1 MIGEEGWEDG
11 VEALSYTARE
21 GWVSCR
27 KTFFGSFF
35 EERIALQGHPCM
47 SFSKRTKRN
56 FSFSLAQRKEV
67 KETSTLTKPLPIW
80 RGCKLKIA
88 EAAIFRTFLVSRDV
102 AMSFYTSTTYYAPAD
117 KV

>member
-35 EERIALQGHPCM
+35 EERIALQVPCM
-47 SFSKRTKRN
+47 SFSKRTRWGFK
-56 FSFSLAQRKEV
+56 
-67 KETSTLTKPLPIW
+67 
-80 RGCKLKIA
+80 G
-88 EAAIFRTFLVSRDV
+88 
-102 AMSFYTSTTYYAPAD
+102 
-117 KV
+117 

>member
-88 EAAIFRTFLVSRDV
+88 ETAIFRTFWYRGTSR
-102 AMSFYTSTTYYAPAD
+102 
-117 KV
+117 